1 MADLDEDAPTPP
13 PHSSTPPD
21 PQDHDLSDETQDFR
35 FLTHLTH
42 LPSLSSA
49 STPTTLP
56 RRGEKDFEP
65 HGTAH
70 QDRILA
76 ASREAMHTALS
87 YPRLHAAK
95 SHVVGELD
103 AASGMTVV
111 ARAKGQHF
119 RTMGRADREG
129 RVWLRPEEAVYLCER
144 GNLDVRWPGV
154 VGEGEGEGLPMS
166 LQGVY
171 ACLMGRGGLSLERYV
186 VYAGLK
192 RGGYVVLRAPTWG
205 DGGGDEGDDGE
216 AEVEGRSGGVEREKG
231 QRYWGWG
238 WGLFARVFRS
248 LVSSKAKAPPP
259 LGPLVTPGLY
269 RSYSEPWCLLC
280 QLVLTMVSCR
290 RHISPALH
298 HPVS

>member
-13 PHSSTPPD
+13 PHPSAPPD
-21 PQDHDLSDETQDFR
+21 SQDHDLSDETQDFR

-42 LPSLSSA
+42 PPSSTSA
-49 STPTTLP
+49 STPPTLP

-70 QDRILA
+70 QDRVLA

-87 YPRLHAAK
+87 YPRLHAGK

-129 RVWLRPEEAVYLCER
+129 RVWLLPEEAVYLCER

-154 VGEGEGEGLPMS
+154 VGEGEGLPMS

-171 ACLMGRGGLSLERYV
+171 ACLMWRWGLSLERYV

-205 DGGGDEGDDGE
+205 SGDEDEE
-216 AEVEGRSGGVEREKG
+216 AEAGVEGVRGVVEQEGK

-238 WGLFARVFRS
+238 FGLFARIFRS
-248 LVSSKAKAPPP
+248 LVTSKPKDPPP

-280 QLVLTMVSCR
+280 QLVLTIAPR
-290 RHISPALH
+290 RQHISPTLH